1 MQLTGMDHI
10 VLSVRDVERSL
21 DFYTRVLGL
30 QPERV
35 DSWRAGQ
42 NGFPSVRINER
53 TIIDLMARRS
63 EAEPTVPNLNH
74 FCMFTDGPLEPCVD
88 ELQRH
93 GVAIE
98 MGPINRWGARGN
110 ALSVYFRDPDNNQIE
125 IRSYVSASQP
135 SKQRQEA
142 AARA

>member
-10 VLSVRDVERSL
+10 VLSVRDIEKSL

-35 DSWRAGQ
+35 DSWRAGK

-53 TIIDLMARRS
+53 TIIDLMVNKS

-74 FCMFTDGPLEPCVD
+74 FCMFTDGPLEPCVE
-88 ELQRH
+88 ELRRN
-93 GVAIE
+93 GVEIE
-98 MGPINRWGARGN
+98 TGPIKRWGARGD

-125 IRSYVSASQP
+125 IRSYVSSLQP
-135 SKQRQEA
+135 AEPAAA